1 MKRGIEVTIRA
12 NLDDANYQVL
22 YDSNPEKATEL
33 NIKANI
39 EDESYTEA
47 NLIQTITDNIQWAIN
62 EFFDMEVFELIV
74 SVDKDWRKEND
85 N

>member
-1 MKRGIEVTIRA
+1 MVRQLIRGIKVE
-12 NLDDANYQVL
+12 
-22 YDSNPEKATEL
+22 
-33 NIKANI
+33 IKANI

-74 SVDKDWRKEND
+74 SVDKDWREEND

>member
-1 MKRGIEVTIRA
+1 LIRGIKVE
-12 NLDDANYQVL
+12 
-22 YDSNPEKATEL
+22 
-33 NIKANI
+33 IKANI

-74 SVDKDWRKEND
+74 SVDKDWREEND

>member
-1 MKRGIEVTIRA
+1 MVRQLIRGIKVE
-12 NLDDANYQVL
+12 
-22 YDSNPEKATEL
+22 
-33 NIKANI
+33 IKANI
-39 EDESYTEA
+39 EDESYTED

-74 SVDKDWRKEND
+74 SVDKDWREEND

>member
-1 MKRGIEVTIRA
+1 MRQLIRGIKVE
-12 NLDDANYQVL
+12 
-22 YDSNPEKATEL
+22 
-33 NIKANI
+33 IKANI

-74 SVDKDWRKEND
+74 SVDKDWREEND

>member
-1 MKRGIEVTIRA
+1 VRHLIRGIKVE
-12 NLDDANYQVL
+12 
-22 YDSNPEKATEL
+22 
-33 NIKANI
+33 IKANI

-47 NLIQTITDNIQWAIN
+47 NLIQIITDNIQWAIN

-74 SVDKDWRKEND
+74 SVDKDWREEND

>member
-1 MKRGIEVTIRA
+1 LIRGIKVE
-12 NLDDANYQVL
+12 
-22 YDSNPEKATEL
+22 
-33 NIKANI
+33 IKANI
-39 EDESYTEA
+39 EDESYTED

-74 SVDKDWRKEND
+74 SVDKDWREEND

>member
-1 MKRGIEVTIRA
+1 MRQLIRGIKV
-12 NLDDANYQVL
+12 Q
-22 YDSNPEKATEL
+22 
-33 NIKANI
+33 IKANI

-62 EFFDMEVFELIV
+62 EFFDMEVFELMV
-74 SVDKDWRKEND
+74 SVDKDWREEND

>member
-1 MKRGIEVTIRA
+1 MIRGIKVE
-12 NLDDANYQVL
+12 
-22 YDSNPEKATEL
+22 
-33 NIKANI
+33 IKANI

-74 SVDKDWRKEND
+74 SVDKDWREEND

>member
-1 MKRGIEVTIRA
+1 MKRGIKVE
-12 NLDDANYQVL
+12 
-22 YDSNPEKATEL
+22 
-33 NIKANI
+33 IKANI

-74 SVDKDWRKEND
+74 SVDKDWREEND

>member
-1 MKRGIEVTIRA
+1 MIRGIKVE
-12 NLDDANYQVL
+12 
-22 YDSNPEKATEL
+22 
-33 NIKANI
+33 IKANI

>member
-1 MKRGIEVTIRA
+1 MRQLIRGIKVE
-12 NLDDANYQVL
+12 
-22 YDSNPEKATEL
+22 
-33 NIKANI
+33 IKANI
-39 EDESYTEA
+39 EDESYTED

-74 SVDKDWRKEND
+74 SVDKDWREEND

>member
-1 MKRGIEVTIRA
+1 MIRGIKVE
-12 NLDDANYQVL
+12 
-22 YDSNPEKATEL
+22 
-33 NIKANI
+33 IKANI

-47 NLIQTITDNIQWAIN
+47 NLIQTITDHIQWAIN

-74 SVDKDWRKEND
+74 SVDKDWREEND

>member
-1 MKRGIEVTIRA
+1 MRHLIRGIKVE
-12 NLDDANYQVL
+12 
-22 YDSNPEKATEL
+22 
-33 NIKANI
+33 IKANI

-47 NLIQTITDNIQWAIN
+47 NLIQIITDNIQWAIN

-74 SVDKDWRKEND
+74 SVDKDWREEND

>member
-1 MKRGIEVTIRA
+1 MRQLIRGIKVE
-12 NLDDANYQVL
+12 
-22 YDSNPEKATEL
+22 
-33 NIKANI
+33 IKAKI
-39 EDESYTEA
+39 EDESYTEN

-74 SVDKDWRKEND
+74 SVDKDWREEND

>member
-1 MKRGIEVTIRA
+1 MIRGIKVE
-12 NLDDANYQVL
+12 
-22 YDSNPEKATEL
+22 
-33 NIKANI
+33 IKANI
-39 EDESYTEA
+39 DDDSYTEA

-74 SVDKDWRKEND
+74 SVNKDWSEEND

>member
-1 MKRGIEVTIRA
+1 MVRHLIRGIKVE
-12 NLDDANYQVL
+12 
-22 YDSNPEKATEL
+22 
-33 NIKANI
+33 IKANI

-47 NLIQTITDNIQWAIN
+47 NLIQIITDNIQWAIN

-74 SVDKDWRKEND
+74 SVDKDWREEND

>member
-1 MKRGIEVTIRA
+1 VRQLIRGIKVE
-12 NLDDANYQVL
+12 
-22 YDSNPEKATEL
+22 
-33 NIKANI
+33 IKANI

-74 SVDKDWRKEND
+74 SVDKDWREEND